1 MAKYLVET
9 YYTCTFKVNH
19 YLDDIN
25 ERELKNLEKRDD
37 GKFEVLDVKL
47 DNRKTKSLDPN
58 NKKVVENK
66 KIEIVSKSASEN
78 SISKETCLLY
88 TSPSPR
94 DGLLS
99 RMPSSA

>member
-25 ERELKNLEKRDD
+25 ETELKNLEKRDD

-47 DNRKTKSLDPN
+47 DNRKTKSLDPKN
-58 NKKVVENK
+58 NKIAKLFIK
-66 KIEIVSKSASEN
+66 AFTS
-78 SISKETCLLY
+78 
-88 TSPSPR
+88 SPS
-94 DGLLS
+94 LLVS
-99 RMPSSA
+99 INISPIFPSSYSPVCK